1 MNTLAHSIPEPLEK
15 VDAVASNIDY
25 QDGGEVQHS
34 IIQYLNQRHK
44 HENEWL
50 ANLQKSTV
58 PTTIIWGVDDP
69 VATLK
74 VSDFVWNK
82 ILKNRQTKAWYWQLP
97 MANHYLQN
105 DQPEV
110 INLIIRQALGE
121 QVDFSRIDQDI
132 RPVLVNR

>member
-1 MNTLAHSIPEPLEK
+1 MFNKKNAADSQQILVLS
-15 VDAVASNIDY
+15 
-25 QDGGEVQHS
+25 
-34 IIQYLNQRHK
+34 
-44 HENEWL
+44 WL
-50 ANLQKSTV
+50 
-58 PTTIIWGVDDP
+58 
-69 VATLK
+69 
-74 VSDFVWNK
+74 
-82 ILKNRQTKAWYWQLP
+82 LP